1 MFLQTPVIIP
11 RRKGIT
17 FRTKGKRTYVQYE
30 TKRIWDPTRKYTRV
44 ERCEIGVQVPGKPE
58 MMLPNENYLQY
69 FPEEERKMNED
80 EKELIEEY
88 TAKRDRGYMLKDFF
102 DHLYFEFQ
110 PMSRRKQDTVMN
122 EDKVKRLNMVL
133 GPLTEMMKEEEY
145 AEFLQTIP
153 EPKRSTNKDGEEII
167 TGMTYSDVELLM
179 SQFKGALSRFF
190 SRKR

>member
-1 MFLQTPVIIP
+1 MFLQTPVMIP

-17 FRTKGKRTYVQYE
+17 FRTKGKSTYVQYE

-44 ERCEIGVQVPGKPE
+44 ERCEIGVQVPGIPE

-122 EDKVKRLNMVL
+122 EDKVKRLNRVL